1 MELEEIFD
9 EYICKLEQLTIA
21 KRSMK
26 EIAVNEINRLNQKK
40 EKTLKVIGNNNFS
53 HSTDFFFIED
63 PKSGQIIRYNY
74 IKSTI
79 DENIKQII
87 LQKNKQYQWIL
98 SESFEIFREFIIKL
112 YAYIGYKD
120 INSWPL
126 KDYGNIVLSEL
137 SNKDYTYFLAQAKI
151 KKDIP
156 DSILNRFRTIFPQY
170 KNLEI
175 NNKLNKN
182 LNFEIIL
189 IEHFRHLIVHCG
201 GKTIEKPLFI
211 EKILKKSGLWN
222 NGKPDSEKI
231 DFISSFFQSK
241 DAIDAIRLLEIESKN
256 DAFDSY
262 YDILENLMGSLTSI
276 CFLLFNE
283 IKSVYCKEI

>member
-9 EYICKLEQLTIA
+9 EYICKLEQLIMA

-40 EKTLKVIGNNNFS
+40 EKTLKILGNNNLS
-53 HSTDFFFIED
+53 HSTNFFFIED
-63 PKSGQIIRYNY
+63 PKTGQNIRYKH

-98 SESFEIFREFIIKL
+98 SESFEIFREFVTKI
-112 YAYIGYKD
+112 YAYLGYKD
-120 INSWPL
+120 NNAWPL

-137 SNKDYTYFLAQAKI
+137 SKKDYSYFLEQAKI

-156 DSILNRFRTIFPQY
+156 DSILNRFRTIFSQY

-201 GKTIEKPLFI
+201 GETVEKQI
-211 EKILKKSGLWN
+211 CVEKILKKSGLWN
-222 NGKPDSEKI
+222 NGKPDREKY

-241 DAIDAIRLLEIESKN
+241 DAIDTITLLEIESKN
-256 DAFDSY
+256 DGFDSY

-276 CFLLFNE
+276 CFLIFNE
-283 IKSVYCKEI
+283 IKSV